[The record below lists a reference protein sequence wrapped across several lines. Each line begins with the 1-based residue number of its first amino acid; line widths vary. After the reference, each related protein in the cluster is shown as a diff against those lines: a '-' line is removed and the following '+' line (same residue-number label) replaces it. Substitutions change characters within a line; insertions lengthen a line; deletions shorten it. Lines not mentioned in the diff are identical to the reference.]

1 MTAENYTLCLKNGQV
16 LIDDQLIKTNVYVQ
30 DEKISLI
37 SDKNLPSTQII
48 ECKNL
53 IILPGVIDSQVH
65 FREPGLEGKETLSSG
80 MLAAIAGGV
89 TSIFEMPN
97 TNPLTITPET
107 IEDKLTR
114 ASKAAWSDYAFYLGG
129 TMRTSENLS
138 KWENI
143 KGVCGIKIF

>member
-1 MTAENYTLCLKNGQV
+1 MIGN
-16 LIDDQLIKTNVYVQ
+16 QLISTNIYV
-30 DEKISLI
+30 DAGKIALI
-37 SDKNLPSTQII
+37 SDKKIEAEEII
-48 ECKNL
+48 DCSNL

-114 ASKAAWSDYAFYLGG
+114 ASKAAWSDYAF
-129 TMRTSENLS
+129 
-138 KWENI
+138 
-143 KGVCGIKIF
+143 